1 MAATTYSPSG
11 ELPDYTDDQA
21 QHTNGDY
28 TNNYDAQPQ
37 DEEEEDDDYDP
48 SAFEFANTTAQTT
61 QTAQEAVPGSAQIAA
76 QQVAALPLP
85 PKTVGGFIL
94 EESSDA
100 DDEED
105 LNEDT
110 SMSNTQAQPSD
121 VQNVQQQLN
130 GVEHGV
136 QEVAM
141 HMDLNMIGGDDGAS
155 ALPLASE
162 PTDSAHHNSM
172 TEGLT
177 ATGSLTATASDS
189 VSAPA
194 PAPASTDAAV
204 VSSSIPAAAA
214 VPPELLTQQN
224 DDEGKPPPTISTTQ
238 PPTVAPTPQPQ
249 ANGDAVPPTPT
260 NQRLPHD
267 KVGRLEDRIKEDP
280 KSDVEAWW
288 ELIQH
293 YRDKDQLDNARNVYA
308 RMLEVWGTNPTI
320 YLSYLNLENTVFD
333 RQRIETL
340 FGTALPL
347 IPSLPLWTQYLSY
360 LRRVFPLIPDPDGSN
375 RSTILAGFTA
385 VLEAVGQDPESQNLW
400 REYIDFIKSGP
411 GVLGGEGWQDKQKVD
426 QLRAAYQM
434 AVKVPSGGVM
444 GVWKEY
450 DGFEMG
456 VDKRG
461 ARKFLQEV
469 SPHYMTARTAE
480 KQLSNILLGLDRAV
494 VPRLPPV
501 EGCEGDDAFA
511 ALVGKWRGWV
521 EWEKS
526 DPLVLREEDVV
537 AYRKRIVFVYKLAVV
552 GLRFWPRIWAE
563 AAQWCFEQVGGSD
576 VVAEYSA
583 MGDAFLDEGLKANP
597 ESVLLTLKKADRLE
611 EGFHS
616 GGSAEEAVV
625 VREGGELEAVF
636 EPCLAALYA
645 LVKRGK
651 ERSEKSVAEV
661 KAYFAGLEPEEE
673 KEVEGKNE
681 DDGDSNAGSE
691 ASPVLLQKE
700 MSRADQMAARIRS
713 ITNAAKSQQK
723 VLSKTISALWIAK
736 MRAFRRVQ
744 GQGAPGKPRKGFRGV
759 FAEARPRGQL
769 SADVYVASALMEWHG
784 YKDPSA
790 LKIFERGMRLFAFDE
805 EFAVGYMQHLIN
817 TNDLTN
823 ARVVFETTVTK
834 ILGAGDKLFEERER
848 KGKVGVLLGF
858 MHRFESAFGELA
870 AVRRLEGRMRELFS
884 EDVGRDGGMGLWGS
898 RFEVNGF
905 DALGV
910 QLVLSERQVRPKRVL
925 EGQVMITMPDG
936 GRVPMPVG
944 MPPGMPPLPV
954 VGGEGDGGLRL
965 GPNGPYVASP
975 KRGAESDTEGEG
987 PRKFMRTESPGRG
1000 GRRGVG
1006 HVGSKSVAEAANGN
1020 NANGG
1025 GGGFA
1030 VKTFVP
1036 GSGNAGATTVVE
1048 KPAAVFAL
1056 PEKVQII
1063 LQLLPNER
1071 AYRGS
1076 GPGTV
1081 FLADRMVELLRGVD
1095 VEGAKGRMR

>member
-28 TNNYDAQPQ
+28 TNRYDAQPQPQ

-48 SAFEFANTTAQTT
+48 SALQ
-61 QTAQEAVPGSAQIAA
+61 
-76 QQVAALPLP
+76 LP

-105 LNEDT
+105 RNEDT
-110 SMSNTQAQPSD
+110 SMSNTQAQPAEA
-121 VQNVQQQLN
+121 QQQLN

-141 HMDLNMIGGDDGAS
+141 NMTMSGGDDGAS

-177 ATGSLTATASDS
+177 ASGSITARTAPDS
-189 VSAPA
+189 VSAPAPA

-204 VSSSIPAAAA
+204 VSSSFPAAAA
-214 VPPELLTQQN
+214 VPPELIPQQN
-224 DDEGKPPPTISTTQ
+224 DDEGKPPPPTSTTQ

-293 YRDKDQLDNARNVYA
+293 YRDKDQLDHARSVYA
-308 RMLEVWGTNPTI
+308 RMLEVWATNPTI

-347 IPSLPLWTQYLSY
+347 LPSLPLWTQYLSY

-426 QLRAAYQM
+426 QLRAAYQQ

-480 KQLSNILLGLDRAV
+480 KQLSSILVGLDRAV
-494 VPRLPPV
+494 VARLPPV

-511 ALVGKWRGWV
+511 ALVGKWRSWV

-537 AYRKRIVFVYKLAVV
+537 AYRRRIVFVYKLAVV

-563 AAQWCFEQVGGSD
+563 AAGWCFEQVGLTPEVGQ
-576 VVAEYSA
+576 EFGA
-583 MGDAFLDEGLKANP
+583 MGEGFLEEGLKANP
-597 ESVLLTLKKADRLE
+597 ESVLLTLRKADRLE
-611 EGFHS
+611 EGFHA

-645 LVKRGK
+645 LVKKGK
-651 ERSEKSVAEV
+651 ERSEKAVNEV
-661 KAYFAGLEPEEE
+661 KAYFAGLEPEEVE
-673 KEVEGKNE
+673 KEEGKGE

-700 MSRADQMAARIRS
+700 MSRADQMAARIKS
-713 ITNAAKSQQK
+713 ITDAAKAQQK
-723 VLSKTISALWIAK
+723 VLSKTISALWIAR

-834 ILGAGDKLFEERER
+834 ILGAGDKLFSAEERR
-848 KGKVGVLLGF
+848 GKVGVLLGF
-858 MHRFESAFGELA
+858 MHRFESGFGELG
-870 AVRRLEGRMRELFS
+870 AVRRLEGRMRELFP
-884 EDVGRDGGMGLWGS
+884 EAMAQDGGMGLWGS
-898 RFEVNGF
+898 RFEVGGF

-910 QLVLSERQVRPKRVL
+910 QLVLSERQIRPKL
-925 EGQVMITMPDG
+925 MQQGQMMITMPDG

-954 VGGEGDGGLRL
+954 VGGDGEGGLRL

-975 KRGAESDTEGEG
+975 KRGAESETEGEG
-987 PRKFMRTESPGRG
+987 PRKFMRTESPGKG

-1006 HVGSKSVAEAANGN
+1006 HVGNKFVAETANGN
-1020 NANGG
+1020 NVNGG

-1036 GSGNAGATTVVE
+1036 GSAAPAASVAVE
-1048 KPAAVFAL
+1048 KPAVFAL

-1095 VEGAKGRMR
+1095 IEGARGRMR

>member
-28 TNNYDAQPQ
+28 TNSYDAQPQ

-48 SAFEFANTTAQTT
+48 SAFEFANTTQP
-61 QTAQEAVPGSAQIAA
+61 AQEAAVPVSVPAQ
-76 QQVAALPLP
+76 

-105 LNEDT
+105 LHEDT
-110 SMSNTQAQPSD
+110 SMSNTQAQPAEA
-121 VQNVQQQLN
+121 QQQLN

-141 HMDLNMIGGDDGAS
+141 SMTGGDDGAS

-177 ATGSLTATASDS
+177 ASGSLPATAPDS

-194 PAPASTDAAV
+194 SASASTDAAV
-204 VSSSIPAAAA
+204 VSSSTIPAAAAA

-293 YRDKDQLDNARNVYA
+293 YRDKDQLDNARSVYA

-426 QLRAAYQM
+426 QLRAAYQQ
-434 AVKVPSGGVM
+434 AVKVPLGGVM

-480 KQLSNILLGLDRAV
+480 KQLQGLLLGLDRAGLA
-494 VPRLPPV
+494 RLPPV

-511 ALVGKWRGWV
+511 ALVGKWRSWV

-563 AAQWCFEQVGGSD
+563 AAGWCFEQVGD
-576 VVAEYSA
+576 AAIVAEYGA
-583 MGDAFLDEGLKANP
+583 MGEGFLEEGLKANP
-597 ESVLLTLKKADRLE
+597 ESVLLTLRKADRLE
-611 EGFHS
+611 EGFHA

-625 VREGGELEAVF
+625 VREGGELEGVF

-645 LVKRGK
+645 LVKKGK
-651 ERSEKSVAEV
+651 ERSEKSVNEV

-673 KEVEGKNE
+673 KVVEGKD

-700 MSRADQMAARIRS
+700 MSRADQMAARIKS
-713 ITNAAKSQQK
+713 ITDAAKSQQK

-834 ILGAGDKLFEERER
+834 ILGAGDKLFSAEERR
-848 KGKVGVLLGF
+848 GKVGVLLGF
-858 MHRFESAFGELA
+858 MHRFESGFGELG
-870 AVRRLEGRMRELFS
+870 AVRRLEGRMRELFP
-884 EDVGRDGGMGLWGS
+884 EAMAQDGGMGLWGE
-898 RFEVNGF
+898 RFAVNGF

-910 QLVLSERQVRPKRVL
+910 QLVLSDRQIRPKLVQQ
-925 EGQVMITMPDG
+925 GQVMITMPDG

-954 VGGEGDGGLRL
+954 VGEGEGGLRL

-987 PRKFMRTESPGRG
+987 PRKFMRTESPGKG

-1006 HVGSKSVAEAANGN
+1006 HVGNKSVAEAANGN
-1020 NANGG
+1020 NVNGG

-1036 GSGNAGATTVVE
+1036 GSAAPAASVAVE
-1048 KPAAVFAL
+1048 KPAVFAL

-1095 VEGAKGRMR
+1095 IEGARGRMR

>member
-11 ELPDYTDDQA
+11 ELPDYTDDMQATA

-28 TNNYDAQPQ
+28 TNSYDAQPQ
-37 DEEEEDDDYDP
+37 DEEEEDEDYDP
-48 SAFEFANTTAQTT
+48 SAFEFAGSTAQTT
-61 QTAQEAVPGSAQIAA
+61 QIAQTVQEAAPAA
-76 QQVAALPLP
+76 ALP

-105 LNEDT
+105 LNENEDT
-110 SMSNTQAQPSD
+110 SMSNTQAQPAEA
-121 VQNVQQQLN
+121 QQQLN

-136 QEVAM
+136 QDVAM
-141 HMDLNMIGGDDGAS
+141 NMSGDDGASAS

-162 PTDSAHHNSM
+162 PTSSAHHTSM

-177 ATGSLTATASDS
+177 ASGSLLTATAPDS

-194 PAPASTDAAV
+194 STDAVQAAV
-204 VSSSIPAAAA
+204 LPSSTIPAAA
-214 VPPELLTQQN
+214 VPPELITQQQN
-224 DDEGKPPPTISTTQ
+224 DDEGKPPTTQ

-260 NQRLPHD
+260 TARLPHD

-288 ELIQH
+288 ELIGH
-293 YRDKDQLDNARNVYA
+293 YRDKDQLDNARAVYA

-320 YLSYLNLENTVFD
+320 YLSYLSLENTVFD

-426 QLRAAYQM
+426 QLRAAYQQ

-444 GVWKEY
+444 AVWKEY

-461 ARKFLQEV
+461 ARKWLQEV

-480 KQLSNILLGLDRAV
+480 KQLSSILIGLDRAV
-494 VPRLPPV
+494 VARLPPV

-511 ALVGKWRGWV
+511 AQVGKWRSWV

-526 DPLVLREEDVV
+526 DPLVLKEEDVV
-537 AYRKRIVFVYKLAVV
+537 AYRKRVVFVLRLAVV

-563 AAQWCFEQVGGSD
+563 AAGWCFEQVGGGD
-576 VVAEYSA
+576 VVTEFAA
-583 MGDAFLDEGLKANP
+583 MGEGFLEEGLRANP
-597 ESVLLTLKKADRLE
+597 ESVLLTLRKADRLE

-616 GGSAEEAVV
+616 GGSAEEGVV
-625 VREGGELEAVF
+625 VREGGELEGVF

-645 LVKRGK
+645 LVKKGK
-651 ERSEKSVAEV
+651 EKSERGVNEV
-661 KAYFAGLEPEEE
+661 KSYFAGLEPEEE
-673 KEVEGKNE
+673 KVVEGKD

-700 MSRADQMAARIRS
+700 MGRAEQMAARIKV
-713 ITNAAKSQQK
+713 ITDAAKEQQK
-723 VLSKTISALWIAK
+723 ILSKTISALWIAK

-834 ILGAGDKLFEERER
+834 ILGAGDKLFSVEER

-858 MHRFESAFGELA
+858 MHRFESGFGELA
-870 AVRRLEGRMRELFS
+870 AVRRLEGRMRELFP
-884 EDVGRDGGMGLWGS
+884 EAMERDGGMGLWGS
-898 RFEVNGF
+898 RFEVGGF

-910 QLVLSERQVRPKRVL
+910 QLVLSERQVRAKSLVGV

-944 MPPGMPPLPV
+944 MPPGMPALPV
-954 VGGEGDGGLRL
+954 MGGEGEGGLRL

-987 PRKFMRTESPGRG
+987 PRKYARTESPGKG
-1000 GRRGVG
+1000 GRRGGG

-1036 GSGNAGATTVVE
+1036 GAGATVAPVV
-1048 KPAAVFAL
+1048 AAPPPVFTL

>member
-1 MAATTYSPSG
+1 MVATTYSPSG

-28 TNNYDAQPQ
+28 ANSYDAQPQ
-37 DEEEEDDDYDP
+37 DEEEEDEDYDP
-48 SAFEFANTTAQTT
+48 SAFEFAETTAQTT
-61 QTAQEAVPGSAQIAA
+61 QTAQEAALSGSA
-76 QQVAALPLP
+76 QVAALPLP

-105 LNEDT
+105 LNENEDT
-110 SMSNTQAQPSD
+110 SMSNTQAQPAEA
-121 VQNVQQQLN
+121 QQQLN

-136 QEVAM
+136 QDVAM
-141 HMDLNMIGGDDGAS
+141 SGDVASAS

-177 ATGSLTATASDS
+177 ASGSLTATAPDS
-189 VSAPA
+189 VSAPSA
-194 PAPASTDAAV
+194 PASASTDAAV
-204 VSSSIPAAAA
+204 VPSSIPAAA
-214 VPPELLTQQN
+214 VPPELITQQN

-238 PPTVAPTPQPQ
+238 PPTVAPTPLPQ
-249 ANGDAVPPTPT
+249 ANGDTTAVPPTPT
-260 NQRLPHD
+260 TARLPHD
-267 KVGRLEDRIKEDP
+267 KVGRLEDRIRDDP

-288 ELIQH
+288 ELISH
-293 YRDKDQLDNARNVYA
+293 YRDKDQLDNARSVYA
-308 RMLEVWGTNPTI
+308 RMLEVWGMNPTI
-320 YLSYLNLENTVFD
+320 YLSYLQLENTVFD
-333 RQRIETL
+333 RHRIETL
-340 FGTALPL
+340 FGTALPQ

-360 LRRVFPLIPDPDGSN
+360 LRRVFPLIPDPDGQN

-385 VLEAVGQDPESQNLW
+385 VLEAVGQDPESANLW

-426 QLRAAYQM
+426 QLRAAYQA

-444 GVWKEY
+444 AVWKEY

-480 KQLSNILLGLDRAV
+480 KQLGGILVGLDRGV
-494 VPRLPPV
+494 VARLPPV

-511 ALVGKWRGWV
+511 AQVGKWRGWV

-526 DPLVLREEDVV
+526 DPLVLREEDVGV
-537 AYRKRIVFVYKLAVV
+537 YRKRIVFVLRLAVV

-563 AAQWCFEQVGGSD
+563 AAGWCFEQVGDAG
-576 VVAEYSA
+576 VVAEFSA

-625 VREGGELEAVF
+625 VREGGELEGVF
-636 EPCLAALYA
+636 EPCLGALYG
-645 LVKRGK
+645 LVKKGR
-651 ERSEKSVAEV
+651 ERSERGVGEV

-673 KEVEGKNE
+673 KVVEGKD

-700 MSRADQMAARIRS
+700 MGRAEQMAARIKS
-713 ITNAAKSQQK
+713 ITDAAKAQQK
-723 VLSKTISALWIAK
+723 ILSKTISALWIAK

-834 ILGAGDKLFEERER
+834 ILGAGDKLFSEQER

-858 MHRFESAFGELA
+858 MHRFESAFGELGQ
-870 AVRRLEGRMRELFS
+870 VKRLEARMRELFP
-884 EDVGRDGGMGLWGS
+884 EVLERDGGMGLWGS
-898 RFEVNGF
+898 RFEVGGF

-910 QLVLSERQVRPKRVL
+910 QLVLSERQVRPKRGV
-925 EGQVMITMPDG
+925 EGQMMITMPDG

-944 MPPGMPPLPV
+944 MPPGMPSLPIG
-954 VGGEGDGGLRL
+954 GGEGEGGLRL

-987 PRKFMRTESPGRG
+987 PRKYLRTESPGKG
-1000 GRRGVG
+1000 GRRGAG
-1006 HVGSKSVAEAANGN
+1006 HVVSKSVAEAANGN

-1036 GSGNAGATTVVE
+1036 GAGATVAPV
-1048 KPAAVFAL
+1048 AAAPPPVFAL

-1095 VEGAKGRMR
+1095 VEGARGRMR

>member
-11 ELPDYTDDQA
+11 ELPDYTDDMQATA

-28 TNNYDAQPQ
+28 SNSYDAQPQ
-37 DEEEEDDDYDP
+37 EEEEEDEDYDP
-48 SAFEFANTTAQTT
+48 SAFEFAQTT
-61 QTAQEAVPGSAQIAA
+61 QTAQEAAVSVSAA
-76 QQVAALPLP
+76 LP

-105 LNEDT
+105 MNENEDT
-110 SMSNTQAQPSD
+110 SMSNSNTQAQPAEA
-121 VQNVQQQLN
+121 QQQLN

-141 HMDLNMIGGDDGAS
+141 NMSMTGDGDDGAS

-162 PTDSAHHNSM
+162 PTSSAQHNSM

-177 ATGSLTATASDS
+177 ASGSLTATAPDS

-204 VSSSIPAAAA
+204 VPSSIP
-214 VPPELLTQQN
+214 PPELITQQQN

-260 NQRLPHD
+260 SQRLPHD

-288 ELIQH
+288 ELIGH
-293 YRDKDQLDNARNVYA
+293 YRDKDQLDNARSVYA
-308 RMLEVWGTNPTI
+308 RMLEVWGMNPTI

-360 LRRVFPLIPDPDGSN
+360 LRRVFPLIPDPDGQN

-385 VLEAVGQDPESQNLW
+385 VLEAVGQDPESHNLW

-426 QLRAAYQM
+426 QLRAAYQQ

-444 GVWKEY
+444 AVWKEY

-480 KQLSNILLGLDRAV
+480 KQLGNILLGLDRAV
-494 VPRLPPV
+494 VARLPPV

-511 ALVGKWRGWV
+511 LQVGKWRAWV

-526 DPLVLREEDVV
+526 DPLVLREEDVG
-537 AYRKRIVFVYKLAVV
+537 AYRKRVVFVLRLAVV

-563 AAQWCFEQVGGSD
+563 AAGWCFEQVGEAG
-576 VVAEYSA
+576 VVAEFSG

-597 ESVLLTLKKADRLE
+597 ESVLLTLRKADRLE
-611 EGFHS
+611 EGFHA

-625 VREGGELEAVF
+625 VREGGELEGVF
-636 EPCLAALYA
+636 EPCLGALYA
-645 LVKRGK
+645 LVKKGK
-651 ERSEKSVAEV
+651 ERSEKSVNEV
-661 KAYFAGLEPEEE
+661 KQYFAGLEPEEE
-673 KEVEGKNE
+673 KVVEGKD

-700 MSRADQMAARIRS
+700 MSRADQMAARIKS
-713 ITNAAKSQQK
+713 ITDAAKAQQK

-834 ILGAGDKLFEERER
+834 ILGAGDKLFSAEER

-858 MHRFESAFGELA
+858 MHRFESAFGELG
-870 AVRRLEGRMRELFS
+870 AVRRLEARMREVFPAGVLGG
-884 EDVGRDGGMGLWGS
+884 EGGMGVWGS
-898 RFEVNGF
+898 RFEVGGF
-905 DALGV
+905 DVLGV
-910 QLVLSERQVRPKRVL
+910 QLVLSERQVRPKLGR

-954 VGGEGDGGLRL
+954 VGGDGEGGLRL

-987 PRKFMRTESPGRG
+987 PRKYLRTESPGKG
-1000 GRRGVG
+1000 GRRAG
-1006 HVGSKSVAEAANGN
+1006 HVVSKSVAETAANGN
-1020 NANGG
+1020 NANGSGGG

-1036 GSGNAGATTVVE
+1036 GAGATAAVPVTE
-1048 KPAAVFAL
+1048 KPAVFAL

-1095 VEGAKGRMR
+1095 VEGARGRMR